1 MGLEDNME
9 GQALLR
15 ELGMRT
21 AMYDAPSQG
30 LRGWCSPETKEDLIS
45 KDLEAGVELQW
56 LC

>member
-1 MGLEDNME
+1 ME

-21 AMYDAPSQG
+21 AMYDALSQG